1 MNHANTTL
9 RLAATTLAAAL
20 ATTAVGES
28 KGASSSES
36 GRADGGNAMQLET
49 GIRTGGHLVANHPE
63 VRVQSRPSLDSSRRG
78 TRFQTARPKR
88 NQTGGNPLDLLELI
102 ESELAFTVDDL
113 DSADGPGRTHEGR
126 PPELAEIHEWTADDL
141 DSANGPGRTHEG
153 RPLEL
158 AEIHE
163 WTADDLDSANGPRQ
177 PYEGRPLE
185 LAELEQQRLQHDPM
199 DIDWNGI
206 VDMQDFGM
214 LLAGFGSAEHDLDGD
229 GVVNGKDLGLM
240 LVRMNTLV
248 AVD

>member
-126 PPELAEIHEWTADDL
+126 P
-141 DSANGPGRTHEG
+141 
-153 RPLEL
+153 LEL

-185 LAELEQQRLQHDPM
+185 LAGPEQQRLQHDPM

-206 VDMQDFGM
+206 VDRQDFGM

>member
-36 GRADGGNAMQLET
+36 GRAGGGNAMQLET

-113 DSADGPGRTHEGR
+113 DSAD
-126 PPELAEIHEWTADDL
+126 
-141 DSANGPGRTHEG
+141 GPGRTHEG

>member
-126 PPELAEIHEWTADDL
+126 P
-141 DSANGPGRTHEG
+141 
-153 RPLEL
+153 LEL

-185 LAELEQQRLQHDPM
+185 LAEPEQQRLQHDPM